1 MRSLYYFLFIFLIF
15 FVFLSVSIPF
25 ALLSCFFFFV
35 SLALL
40 FIFIISFWR
49 VVHPRPVLRSEDD
62 VVVVGFACLK
72 CHALFK
78 GKLSVVLFTNIV
90 FLSFAYLVVA
100 PTRPPV
106 LRLCPAILLWHS
118 QKTNSLSLSLSL
130 SRSRLDT
137 VELGKANGPK
147 RITPLVLERGE
158 WIGV

>member
-100 PTRPPV
+100 PPRPPGTTPLPCNFV
-106 LRLCPAILLWHS
+106 VAQPKDKLA
-118 QKTNSLSLSLSL
+118 LSLSL

-158 WIGV
+158 WIGA